1 MAGCSYAP
9 HALVQGTTSLTFFDE
24 AVRGA
29 FETMAADC
37 PSPPSVLPLTDPGL
51 AAGPPP
57 SQLAGHDALMTRLQA
72 GHRR

>member
-29 FETMAADC
+29 FETTAADC
-37 PSPPSVLPLTDPGL
+37 PSPPSVLPLPIQAWRL
-51 AAGPPP
+51 ARHPVSSPATTP
-57 SQLAGHDALMTRLQA
+57 S
-72 GHRR
+72 